1 MSHVR
6 DRLDALGFSL
16 PPAANPAGA
25 YVPARRSG
33 DLVFT
38 SGQLPTKDGALPRT
52 GKVGAEIDVDVAYDL
67 ARLCALNGLAAID
80 ALVGLD
86 AVTAVVKVVGFVASA
101 PDFYAQPAVM
111 NGASEFLARV
121 FDGHLAEGGGHARSA
136 VGVAALPLNAPVEV
150 ELIVRVQ

>member
-1 MSHVR
+1 MSHVK

-16 PPAANPAGA
+16 PPPPKPAGG
-25 YVPARRSG
+25 YIPARRSG

-38 SGQLPTKDGALPRT
+38 SGQLPTKGGELPRT

-80 ALVGLD
+80 GLVGLD
-86 AVTAVVKVVGFVASA
+86 SVTEVVKLVGFVASA
-101 PDFYAQPAVM
+101 PDFYGQPAVM
-111 NGASEFLARV
+111 NGASEFLTRV
-121 FDGHLAEGGGHARSA
+121 FDGHLPDGAGHARSA

-150 ELIVRVQ
+150 EMIVRVG